1 MGFFQTPLSFLPCR
15 LFPFFPIFLYH
26 PFGGIAANVFW
37 NIGVKNVGPSVSSV
51 FLNFTPVM
59 GMVAGY
65 LIFADPIGPLQIVG
79 ASVIL

>member
-1 MGFFQTPLSFLPCR
+1 MS
-15 LFPFFPIFLYH
+15 
-26 PFGGIAANVFW
+26 FW
-37 NIGVKNVGPSVSSV
+37 NIGVRMSADVSSV

-79 ASVIL
+79 ASVIFMRVYLTTHG